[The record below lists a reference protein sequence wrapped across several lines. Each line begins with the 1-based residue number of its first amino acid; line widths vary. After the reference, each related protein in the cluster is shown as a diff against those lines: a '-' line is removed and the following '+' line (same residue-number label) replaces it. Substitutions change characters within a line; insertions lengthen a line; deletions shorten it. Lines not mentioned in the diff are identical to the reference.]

1 MATAFSPEQALQK
14 TALFAPLGSE
24 DLQKVSKCAQHR
36 VFRENELI
44 FHRDDPPGP
53 VFVIQTGRVKIGV
66 TSPEGKETLLAY
78 LSPGD
83 CFGEMSALDGLPR
96 SADAIAVEATGTL
109 YFRREDFVTLAT
121 NVPRLALELFRQ
133 MGRKLR
139 LTDQLVGDLVFFD
152 VQSRVAR
159 RLLEMG
165 EQFGVKTEDG
175 LEIPIAMTQQDLANM
190 VGATREMVN
199 RAVSFYRTRGLLK
212 QRGNRFVIV
221 SVRGLEQDV

>member
-1 MATAFSPEQALQK
+1 MTAAFTLEDALKK
-14 TALFAPLGSE
+14 TALFAPLGTD
-24 DLQKVSKCAQHR
+24 DLQRVAKYALNR
-36 VFRENELI
+36 VFREGELI
-44 FHRDDPPGP
+44 FHREDPPGP
-53 VFVIQTGRVKIGV
+53 VFVIQSGRVKIGV
-66 TSPEGKETLLAY
+66 TSSEGKETLLAY

-96 SADAIAVEATGTL
+96 SADAIAVEQTETL
-109 YFRREDFVTLAT
+109 YFHKEDFVQLAT
-121 NVPRLALELFRQ
+121 GLPRLALELFRQ
-133 MGRKLR
+133 LGRKLR
-139 LTDQLVGDLVFFD
+139 VTDQLVADLVFFD

-165 EQFGVKTEDG
+165 DRFGVATSDG

-199 RAVSFYRTRGLLK
+199 RAVSYYRTRGVVR

-221 SVRGLEQDV
+221 QRNGLEQDL